1 MRFSTQLLD
10 HGRPPAEP
18 IMQHALTFL
27 VCSTLRLKTDGHA
40 QAVVPVAIAKMSTI
54 DRNLAMFQAL

>member
-1 MRFSTQLLD
+1 
-10 HGRPPAEP
+10 
-18 IMQHALTFL
+18 MQHALTFL